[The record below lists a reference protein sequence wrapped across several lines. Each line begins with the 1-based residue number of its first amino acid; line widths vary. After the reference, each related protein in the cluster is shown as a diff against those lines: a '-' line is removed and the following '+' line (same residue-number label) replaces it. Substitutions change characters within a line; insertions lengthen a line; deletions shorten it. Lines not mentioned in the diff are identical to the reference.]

1 MRADLICIG
10 NELLT
15 GLIENSNAGF
25 LARRLWSAGIEVRE
39 SVVVADDMSAIRE
52 AFNRALKNSNV
63 IIFTGGL
70 GPTDDDLTREA
81 VASAL
86 NCSMDLNC
94 DWLNRIELFFNQRGM
109 KMPENNRKQAMVIAG
124 AELLENKAGTAP
136 GSLIRQKG
144 QLIIM
149 LPGPPNE
156 LVPMF
161 DGLVLPAVKEFNK
174 DNLNRLK
181 TLKCCGIGESTLENK
196 IKSLGKWDLPP
207 LSYVA
212 RGYEVHLQL
221 KGRGSPEEAAQE
233 IEKAET
239 RLKNLLGDHIY
250 GSDDDT
256 LAGKVAELLTYKKLT
271 LSLGES
277 CTGGL
282 LSSMITDVAGS
293 SIFYQ
298 GGINAYSGALKSKC
312 LGVDIKLMEQEGQVS
327 EAVAKAM
334 AKGARYNFNTDLAVG
349 ITGIA
354 GPDGGTAGKPVGL
367 VYIALATAQKCICQK
382 LNLGGGR
389 LAVKERTAQVALDM
403 IRKELISAG

>member
-15 GLIENSNAGF
+15 GLIENSNTGF

-52 AFNRALKNSNV
+52 AFNRALENSNV

-86 NCSMDLNC
+86 NRSMDLNW
-94 DWLNRIELFFNQRGM
+94 DWLNRIELFFKQRGM
-109 KMPENNRKQAMVIAG
+109 KMPDNNRKQAMVIAG
-124 AELLENKAGTAP
+124 AELLENRAGTAP
-136 GSLIRQKG
+136 GSLIRWKG

-161 DGLVLPAVKEFNK
+161 DDLALPAIKEFNK
-174 DNLNRLK
+174 DNLNKLK
-181 TLKCCGIGESTLENK
+181 TLKCCGIGESTLEKK
-196 IKSLGKWDLPP
+196 IKNLGKWDLPP

-212 RGYEVHLQL
+212 RGYEVYLQI

-239 RLKNLLGDHIY
+239 RLRNLLGDHIY

-256 LAGKVAELLTYKKLT
+256 LAGKVAELLINKRLT

-282 LSSMITDVAGS
+282 LSSMITDVPGS

-298 GGINAYSGALKSKC
+298 GGVNAYSGALKNKC

-334 AKGARYNFNTDLAVG
+334 AKGSRYNFNSDLAVG

-367 VYIALATAQKCICQK
+367 VYIALATAKKCYCQE

-403 IRKELISAG
+403 IRKELISAE